1 MPKRRS
7 KLKQRIAALMAAVIL
22 VLAVHWLLV
31 QHYAV
36 LDARGSIAER
46 QRQLIIFATLLSL
59 AVILPVFWLTFHI
72 VHTYRVDAKKTA
84 KYQPEW
90 DGNRN
95 LEALWWSIPTAII
108 LVLSVVTWRTSHS
121 LDPYKP
127 LDSDRRPLTV
137 QVIALQWKWLF
148 LYPEQKV
155 ATVNYAPLPVDRP
168 INFEIT
174 ADAPM
179 NSFWIPQLGG
189 QIYAMTGMNSQL
201 HLIADQTG
209 DYRGSSANLSGSGFA
224 DMNFMAH
231 VVNETDFDSWANSV
245 RNGNGQP
252 LDSTAYQSLAAPSKK
267 TAPASFPLQD
277 SSLYDTVMAKYMNHG
292 AGH

>member
-72 VHTYRVDAKKTA
+72 VRTYRVDAKKTA